1 MSEQGVAEREQR
13 STDSGPVGQVHEH
26 FKSLAE
32 SMREARQQ
40 RAIARQQIV
49 VFIAHHHSDY
59 DAAREI
65 ADVLEEEGKST
76 TWEAGTETVRKKVEV
91 FLSEGIRHGDNWRR
105 AIEDALDDADWF
117 ILLFPRTQDDWSWC
131 HEEAGF
137 FRGRLHPDGSRLV
150 VLHRRNEPIPDP
162 LKDFQALGIEPLPEG
177 PRKPALPCVES
188 AADEGTAAGGQTP
201 AAPEQTVA
209 ETGDV
214 SDDLPQFFKDFYG
227 EPPYAGFPPINPDF
241 ARSEKDAFKQ
251 MRLHA
256 ANRIRVAIGK
266 IVVDSYPARNLVMVR
281 VPLGDIVCEGSATL
295 ERATVLGRSRE
306 GNFGS
311 TALFSLCG
319 LGDERH
325 DYAWSDF
332 VRKIELQI
340 GNDPDRVDEMRELW
354 RAFLEACHRT
364 AEMKRAYPIA
374 GVFRSPRTSNLY
386 IPSIDRIDIYGTDDA
401 IVHLKLA
408 QHLPRDYAVPAGG
421 SESALHAQVTPL
433 LIVLELANRFRW
445 EILDGFVESE
455 SGLWDLLQRLKDMES
470 KSRQQGM
477 DVERLLAAFGFQVS
491 DEAHDMPDESLQQEQ
506 DKADRCIK
514 EALNSQ
520 GMHRDLAMML
530 DRWMERRRELEAAV
544 QSRDVQMIRSILD
557 EFTPVTNR
565 FIALLAARLS
575 ELMKENVA

>member
-1 MSEQGVAEREQR
+1 MSEQDVAEQEKR
-13 STDSGPVGQVHEH
+13 STESGVVSKVHEH
-26 FKSLAE
+26 FINLAE

-65 ADVLEEEGKST
+65 AAVLEEEGKST
-76 TWEAGTETVRKKVEV
+76 TWKGDEERVRKKVEV
-91 FLSEGIRHGDNWRR
+91 FLSEGIKHGDNWRR

-117 ILLFPRTQDDWSWC
+117 ILLFPRTQEDWSWC

-162 LKDFQALGIEPLPEG
+162 LRDFQALGIEPIPEG
-177 PRKPALPCVES
+177 PRRPELPCVEAVS
-188 AADEGTAAGGQTP
+188 EEGSGSSGQIP
-201 AAPEQTVA
+201 AAPEQAVSEA
-209 ETGDV
+209 GEV
-214 SDDLPQFFKDFYG
+214 SDDLPQFFKDFFR
-227 EPPYAGFPPINPDF
+227 EPPYPGFPAINPDF
-241 ARSEKDAFKQ
+241 ASSEKVAFKQ
-251 MRLHA
+251 MRLDA

-266 IVVDSYPARNLVMVR
+266 IVVDSYPARNLLMVR
-281 VPLGDIVCEGSATL
+281 VPLGDIACEGSATL
-295 ERATVLGRSRE
+295 ERATVLGKSRQ
-306 GNFGS
+306 GDFGS

-325 DYAWSDF
+325 DYAWPDF
-332 VRKIELQI
+332 VRKVELQI
-340 GNDPDRVDEMRELW
+340 GNDPGRVEEMSELW
-354 RAFLEACHRT
+354 RAFLVACHRT

-408 QHLPRDYAVPAGG
+408 QHLPRDFAVAAGG
-421 SESALHAQVTPL
+421 GESPLHAQVTPL

-470 KSRQQGM
+470 KARQQGM
-477 DVERLLAAFGFQVS
+477 DVERLLAAFGFRVS
-491 DEAHDMPDESLQQEQ
+491 DEVHDMPAKSLEQ
-506 DKADRCIK
+506 DQVKAGRCLE
-514 EALNSQ
+514 EALKSQ

-530 DRWMERRRELEAAV
+530 GRWTKRRLELEAAV
-544 QSRDVQMIRSILD
+544 QSRDVQKVRSILD

-575 ELMKENVA
+575 EVMK